1 MAIGRADLGIG
12 EQQLHGAGRGSCG
25 CRYTADLEQAQVYT
39 RMPFACMIPNGLR
52 RASITNEQLCVL
64 GRPVQ
69 LVPSPTA
76 QPHHPH
82 ATVTTLRDCHFCIY
96 FFRCGDLA
104 SFAVFSEAD
113 TCSSSATAVPRL
125 LVNLRRCASIV
136 GDRLE
141 GHRTAVCA
149 VKCET
154 PPAQI

>member
-1 MAIGRADLGIG
+1 M
-12 EQQLHGAGRGSCG
+12 
-25 CRYTADLEQAQVYT
+25 YTADLEEAQVYT

-52 RASITNEQLCVL
+52 RASITNEKLCVF

-82 ATVTTLRDCHFCIY
+82 ATVTTLRDCHFCIL

-104 SFAVFSEAD
+104 SFAVSEAD

-141 GHRTAVCA
+141 GQTGLLCVRNFF
-149 VKCET
+149 CET
-154 PPAQI
+154 PPRSIK